1 LALIP
6 ISIVTASVGD
16 ADEWSDDAIVTLGMA
31 TDFLW
36 MLAGVLCLY
45 SVRVLEKRMRRREAE
60 LVAGTRRVRPAR
72 ASGV

>member
-1 LALIP
+1 M
-6 ISIVTASVGD
+6 V
-16 ADEWSDDAIVTLGMA
+16 